1 VTTVLVTGAAGF
13 VGANLARRLVDD
25 GHQVHVLLRPDH
37 DLWRLADVLDD
48 LRVHH
53 ASLEDVDD
61 VRVAVRRIAPDRVF
75 HLAAHGAY
83 PDQTDFRRMVET
95 NVLGTMNLMEALV
108 EQGAEAVVNTGSSS
122 EYGFKDHPPDE
133 DEPLEPNSHYAVTKA
148 AATMYCH
155 QVGPRHGLRLCT
167 VRLYSVYGPFEEPR
181 RLWPT
186 LLLRALEGRLPPL
199 VGPGVARDYVHV
211 DDVVE
216 AYLLAATAPQVEPG
230 AVYNVGTGVQT
241 TLAELVEVCRRTL
254 SVEDEPRWGSMPE
267 RTWDTDTW
275 VANVTRIGRT
285 LGWRPRTTVADGV
298 VRFVDWFRQHPDLA
312 ARYERTLDAS
322 P

>member
-1 VTTVLVTGAAGF
+1 MTTALVTGAAGF
-13 VGANLARRLVDD
+13 VGANLTQRLVGD
-25 GHQVHVLLRPDH
+25 GHEVHLLLRPDH
-37 DLWRLADVLDD
+37 DLWRLADVVGD

-53 ASLEDVDD
+53 VALEDLDD
-61 VRVAVRRIAPDRVF
+61 VRAAIRRIDPAWAF

-95 NVLGTMNLMEALV
+95 NVLGTMNLIEALV
-108 EQGAEAVVNTGSSS
+108 DRGTEAVVNTGSSS
-122 EYGFKDHPPDE
+122 EYGFKDHPPEE

-155 QVGPRHGLRLCT
+155 QVGAQHGFRLCT
-167 VRLYSVYGPFEEPR
+167 LRLYSVYGPFEEPR

-186 LLLRALEGRLPPL
+186 LLIRALGGRLPPL
-199 VGPGVARDYVHV
+199 VGPDVARDYVYA

-216 AYLLAATAPQVEPG
+216 AYLLAASAPDVEPG

-241 TLAELVEVCRRTL
+241 TLAELVQICRRTL
-254 SVEDEPRWGSMPE
+254 GVEEEPRWGTMPE

-285 LGWRPRTTVADGV
+285 LGWRPRTSVADGV
-298 VRFVDWFRQHPDLA
+298 SRFVDWFRQHPDLA
-312 ARYERTLDAS
+312 ARYERALDA
-322 P
+322 PP